1 MENNAQVTDALQW
14 GYSLANVS
22 EIMTP
27 CLDAAGVK
35 SLLEI
40 GSYAGELTEA
50 TRRVLAAGGLM
61 LPPAVTLLWRQR
73 MGVATVL
80 GMLEPRASFRRAL
93 ANTLGT
99 GKKALR

>member
-1 MENNAQVTDALQW
+1 MENNGQVTDALQW

-40 GSYAGELTEA
+40 GAYAGELTE
-50 TRRVLAAGGLM
+50 
-61 LPPAVTLLWRQR
+61 TLLEWAE
-73 MGVATVL
+73 GSGATVATV
-80 GMLEPRASFRRAL
+80 EPLPPDR
-93 ANTLGT
+93 
-99 GKKALR
+99 LRVFPNPPAAG